1 MINWETRSHFQVAFP
16 MSLHS
21 PSPLETDTLSW
32 NSTLKFHTQ
41 SRNGVPNASRKTRDT
56 RAKFKPLL
64 IAALVTHMG
73 IWLETQTHGPRS
85 KGQQCL
91 SSQGMRC
98 CPQCLLWDSPED
110 LKTSYSKQPHFWTQT
125 PHLLTL
131 KVTTK
136 IVSLL
141 PFRIFFLVCQYEEC
155 HFTDQTLGPLMGVLL
170 KTTFLYSVVSPRLT
184 NITLKNF
191 LCPPPMSPCCTT
203 GGQTDIR
210 SAPSSTIS
218 RWGAWEGRFPV
229 WASSELSSSAG
240 DRKTH
245 THVEQNP
252 WEHELQSNSRL
263 NNNLNCETAQLS
275 DTPTHGCQEGR
286 AISAKLWLHFSFT
299 DSLSTKM
306 EHHMHKVTYCGIISY
321 NEILETM

>member
-1 MINWETRSHFQVAFP
+1 MVSLMPVLKLGTPEPSSSPCLLLLWSPTWASHWRLRPTGPGA
-16 MSLHS
+16 
-21 PSPLETDTLSW
+21 
-32 NSTLKFHTQ
+32 
-41 SRNGVPNASRKTRDT
+41 RASSASAV
-56 RAKFKPLL
+56 RAWD
-64 IAALVTHMG
+64 AALSV
-73 IWLETQTHGPRS
+73 
-85 KGQQCL
+85 
-91 SSQGMRC
+91 C
-98 CPQCLLWDSPED
+98 CGTVLY
-110 LKTSYSKQPHFWTQT
+110 LKTTYSKQPHFWTQT